1 MTTVNI
7 VRMIEIAGEAE
18 DVWALICD
26 PDAAVLLNER
36 VVRCSRDPSTPRG
49 QVGER
54 HTSTV
59 LVPPTGRLIEMTTEV
74 IEIEPCQRVVT
85 ATVPDDGSRTTY
97 LLTGHANRT
106 MLAIRYEASPSWFSA
121 KMLRPAVTSTF
132 DHFLG
137 RVRDVIEDGWQPES
151 G

>member
-1 MTTVNI
+1 MTTVDV
-7 VRMIEIAGEAE
+7 VRFIEIAGEPE
-18 DVWALICD
+18 VVWALICD

-59 LVPPTGRLIEMTTEV
+59 IVPPTGRLIEVTTEV
-74 IEIEPCQRVVT
+74 VEFEPCQRVVT
-85 ATVPDDGSRTTY
+85 VTVPDDGSRTTY
-97 LLTGHANRT
+97 LLTGDANRT
-106 MLAIRYEASPSWFSA
+106 MLAIRYEASPSWLSA
-121 KMLRPAVTSTF
+121 RMLRSSVTSTF
-132 DHFLG
+132 DHFLM